1 MSSSYISLL
10 SATANTRDLGGYPAL
25 SGQYTVKNRVWR
37 SDAPVVWNEADAR
50 LLEARNMRTL
60 IDLRTD
66 GETQKRPCAYADSS
80 GFDYRR
86 FPITA
91 GSAPPPTLEDVPASY
106 LQIAMQP
113 ETAATLR
120 LIAEADTGVLL
131 FCTAGKDR
139 TGVVSALLLLACG
152 VDRATVI
159 ADYAVSREYNRER
172 LEKYLFEHPDVDR
185 RTVLANEISMDRFI
199 GLLLDQYG
207 SIAGYFAQV
216 GLGLETLERIRQKLL
231 IG

>member
-10 SATANTRDLGGYPAL
+10 SATANTRDLGGYP
-25 SGQYTVKNRVWR
+25 SSPGQSTAKNRVWR
-37 SDAPVVWNEADAR
+37 SDAPICWNAADAQ
-50 LLEARNMRTL
+50 LLQARNMRTL

-66 GETQKRPCAYADSS
+66 GETQKRPCAYADAA

-91 GSAPPPTLEDVPASY
+91 GSVPPPTLEDVPASY
-106 LQIAMQP
+106 LQIAAQK
-113 ETAATLR
+113 ETADAIR
-120 LIAEADTGVLL
+120 LIAEAEGGVLL

-152 VDRATVI
+152 VDRETVI
-159 ADYAVSREYNRER
+159 ADYAVSREYNKER
-172 LEKYLFEHPDVDR
+172 LEKYLSEHPDVDR
-185 RTVLANEISMDRFI
+185 RVVLANETSIARFI
-199 GLLLDQYG
+199 GLLLDRYG
-207 SIAGYFAQV
+207 SMAGYFAQV
-216 GLGLETLERIRQKLL
+216 GLGLETLERIRKKLL